1 MKKCKKM
8 ICNLGVILLIFNF
21 LSSNYA
27 VAASGMK
34 LNRSKITIK
43 VGQSKTIKVVGA
55 NKKVKWKNSNKK
67 IVKLSVEKNNRVKIT
82 AVGEG
87 KAKIVARVG
96 KKKFCCKITVKS
108 AGATPAPE
116 PTTGATTAPEPTTG
130 ATTAPE
136 PTTGATSAPEPTVD
150 ATSVPEPTADATPA
164 PEPTPTVKAITSI
177 VLDKTALILDM
188 GDSAAIQA
196 KIYPEDTT
204 ESRDVSW
211 SSSDTSV
218 VTVEAGIVTA
228 VGVGHATITA
238 KAGDQQATCVVNVN
252 QTVGSISGNITYFYN
267 NYKGNVSDTG
277 ALVLIVP
284 EDGTALQAPVVD
296 SYVAWHFPSMI
307 NQHYNK
313 YKVYETEVDGKGEY
327 TFQNI
332 PVGKYKIIVISKK
345 TTAKAAFENNESYVS
360 SMKDL
365 MSDVLN
371 SENAQLLGESVGY
384 QKYTAGE
391 IEVRKNQNT
400 TYSYDFGITYI

>member
-108 AGATPAPE
+108 AGATP
-116 PTTGATTAPEPTTG
+116 
-130 ATTAPE
+130 APE